1 MSTRYARTHENGL
14 VVAPPKLDCLGLGCY
29 ETMSGGGCFISNHH
43 LYFPHDVYE
52 ETELLKEFK
61 DNEFNIVS
69 LPRCIHTLYHRQVD
83 YVIPPSERIMEK
95 FLQQAE
101 TLADLGVVTSDLM
114 MQEKRLNS
122 PYATKAWSRIA
133 HSPKGREFFEY
144 VREDRM
150 LKVMRLAR
158 QAIDETTIVP
168 LRQVLEPHVVGS
180 RALQPMLNLPI
191 AV

>member
-1 MSTRYARTHENGL
+1 MSSRYARTYENGL
-14 VVAPPKLDCLGLGCY
+14 VVAPPKLDCLGLECY
-29 ETMSGGGCFISNHH
+29 ETMHGDGCFTSRHH

-61 DNEFNIVS
+61 NNPFNIVA

-83 YVIPPSERIMEK
+83 YVVPPSNQIMEE

-101 TLADLGVVTSDLM
+101 ILADLGVVTADLM
-114 MQEKRLNS
+114 MQDKRLNS

-133 HSPKGREFFEY
+133 YSPKGREFFEY

-158 QAIDETTIVP
+158 QAIDETTVVP
-168 LRQVLEPHVVGS
+168 LRQVIEPHVVGAK
-180 RALQPMLNLPI
+180 ALQPMLDFQI